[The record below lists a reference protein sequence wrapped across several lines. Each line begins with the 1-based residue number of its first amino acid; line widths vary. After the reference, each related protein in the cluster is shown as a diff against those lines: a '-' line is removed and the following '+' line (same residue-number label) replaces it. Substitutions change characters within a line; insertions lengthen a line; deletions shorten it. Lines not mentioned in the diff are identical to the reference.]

1 MSRPDIEA
9 ILADLGR
16 VIKAVDPDET
26 RRFKRT
32 LLDAERI
39 YLAGAGRSGLIARTF
54 AMRLVQLNLRVHF
67 VGEVTTPAI
76 TSSDALV
83 ICSGSGRTESML
95 GVAGRA
101 VAAGARIV
109 LITSAIIAPLPQLA
123 HVRVLLPPLIPVTSA
138 VPTAEST
145 PESLLQPMQTLF
157 EQSLFLYL
165 DHFVLELMDDL
176 NASIA
181 EMQKRHSNL
190 E

>member
-1 MSRPDIEA
+1 VTRPDIDA
-9 ILADLGR
+9 ILGDLGR

-26 RRFKRT
+26 RRLRRT
-32 LLDAERI
+32 IIEAESI

-76 TSSDALV
+76 TSNDALI

-109 LITSAIIAPLPQLA
+109 LVTSAIIAPLSQLA
-123 HVRVLLPPLIPVTSA
+123 HIRVLLPPLIPVTST
-138 VPTAEST
+138 VPTAGST
-145 PESLLQPMQTLF
+145 PESLLQPMRTLF

-165 DHFVLELMDDL
+165 DQVVLELMDDL
-176 NASIA
+176 HASLA

>member
-1 MSRPDIEA
+1 MTRPDIDA
-9 ILADLGR
+9 ILGDVGR
-16 VIKAVDPDET
+16 VIKAVDLDET
-26 RRFKRT
+26 RRLKRAI
-32 LLDAERI
+32 LEADRI
-39 YLAGAGRSGLIARTF
+39 YLAGAGRSGLIARAF
-54 AMRLVQLNLRVHF
+54 AMRLVQLNLKVHF

-76 TSSDALV
+76 TSTDALV

-95 GVAGRA
+95 GVASRG

-109 LITSAIIAPLPQLA
+109 LVTSAIIAPLSQLA
-123 HVRVLLPPLIPVTSA
+123 HVRVLLPPLIPVTSP

-145 PESLLQPMQTLF
+145 AESLLQPMRTLF

-165 DHFVLELMDDL
+165 DHVVLELMDDL
-176 NASIA
+176 NASLA

>member
-1 MSRPDIEA
+1 MTRPDIDA
-9 ILADLGR
+9 ILGDLGR

-26 RRFKRT
+26 RRLRRT
-32 LLDAERI
+32 ILDADRI

-76 TSSDALV
+76 TSGDALV
-83 ICSGSGRTESML
+83 ICSGSGKTESML
-95 GVAGRA
+95 GIASRG

-109 LITSAIIAPLPQLA
+109 LLTSAIIAPLPQLA
-123 HVRVLLPPLIPVTSA
+123 HVRVLLPPLIPVTSSA
-138 VPTAEST
+138 PTPAST
-145 PESLLQPMQTLF
+145 AESLLQPMRTLF

-165 DHFVLELMDDL
+165 DQVVLDLMDDL
-176 NASIA
+176 NASLA

>member
-1 MSRPDIEA
+1 MTRPDIDA

-16 VIKAVDPDET
+16 VIRSVDPEES
-26 RRFKRT
+26 RRFKRAI
-32 LLDAERI
+32 LDADRV

-54 AMRLVQLNLRVHF
+54 AMRLVQLNLKVHF

-76 TSSDALV
+76 TSTDVLV
-83 ICSGSGRTESML
+83 ICSGSGRTDSML
-95 GVAGRA
+95 GVASRG

-109 LITSAIIAPLPQLA
+109 LVTSAIIAPLPQLA

-138 VPTAEST
+138 APTAEST
-145 PESLLQPMQTLF
+145 PESLLQPMRTLF

-165 DHFVLELMDDL
+165 DHVVLELMDEL
-176 NASIA
+176 NASLA

>member
-1 MSRPDIEA
+1 MTRPDIDA

-26 RRFKRT
+26 KRFKRAI
-32 LLDAERI
+32 LDAQSV

-54 AMRLVQLNLRVHF
+54 AMRLVQLNLKVHF

-76 TSSDALV
+76 TANDVLV

-95 GVAGRA
+95 GVASRA
-101 VAAGARIV
+101 IAAGARIV

-123 HVRVLLPPLIPVTSA
+123 QVRVLLPPLIPVTSTA
-138 VPTAEST
+138 PTPGST
-145 PESLLQPMQTLF
+145 PESLLQPMRTLF

-165 DHFVLELMDDL
+165 DHVVLELMDDL
-176 NASIA
+176 DASIA
-181 EMQKRHSNL
+181 EMQRRHNNL